1 MGDWNEKL
9 HPRDGEG
16 QFTRAGVDAWV
27 GRVSVDI
34 ARRRSEPP
42 PAGHAEAARRAL
54 ELWKVPGLPG
64 RTERTDAEQDEL
76 NALEGA
82 FDTYRNHLGLQHDSG
97 VMYHD
102 GQGGKYN
109 EYGEYLGRNVSDDR
123 PLAARL
129 GYRRVGEHPQGA
141 GRINGEHI
149 YWSPSTHPDA
159 GGLWINPA
167 RPGSR
172 HEPNYLNDMGHGI
185 SELRKPKSRSQ
196 REKEHVLGFRRG
208 EYRTSPDDA
217 ERVYRRV
224 RPATSAGRTVMIRR
238 DWEEGRFGY
247 GARADLHDD
256 EGLQRANV
264 FVAAMKRVQARGRQE
279 NARAPKRRTLRGTQ
293 VEGWMDQASAQL
305 ARRAGRG

>member
-9 HPRDGEG
+9 HPRDREG
-16 QFTRAGVDAWV
+16 QFTRSAVDAWV

-76 NALEGA
+76 NALEEA

-129 GYRRVGEHPQGA
+129 GYRRVGEHPRGA
-141 GRINGEHI
+141 GRANGEHI
-149 YWSPSTHPDA
+149 YWTPSTHPEA

-185 SELRKPKSRSQ
+185 GELRKPKSRSQ
-196 REKEHVLGFRRG
+196 REKGRVLGLRRG
-208 EYRTSPDDA
+208 EYRLSPDDA
-217 ERVYRRV
+217 DVGYRR
-224 RPATSAGRTVMIRR
+224 AGAGR
-238 DWEEGRFGY
+238 DWEPGRFGY
-247 GARADLHDD
+247 GTRSDVHDD
-256 EGLQRANV
+256 EGPKRANA
-264 FVAAMKRVQARGRQE
+264 FVGAMKRMRARGRQE
-279 NARAPKRRTLRGTQ
+279 NVRTPQRRTPRGTQ